1 MRLRIVGWGLP
12 NLISLEAKEDT
23 LQEGSL
29 GECTVVVRGISS
41 GSSVWRSSEMVLFS
55 KDKEEAEKRDGAVI
69 EGDDIILVGGGVS
82 IFILVLRDSCSE
94 PSSMFIL
101 EFALLLFIADEI
113 YTSCRFRTISVGL
126 EDSSMYEK
134 K

>member
-1 MRLRIVGWGLP
+1 M
-12 NLISLEAKEDT
+12 ISLEAKEDT
-23 LQEGSL
+23 LQDGSL

-41 GSSVWRSSEMVLFS
+41 GSSVWRSSEIVLFS
-55 KDKEEAEKRDGAVI
+55 NDEEAENREGAVI

-94 PSSMFIL
+94 PSSMFIF
-101 EFALLLFIADEI
+101 EFALLLFIAAEI
-113 YTSCRFRTISVGL
+113 NTSCRFRTISVGL